1 MKLSV
6 LSVGLLV
13 IGGATDPAAPP
24 ATGSGSI
31 DGTGFGDTI
40 VAGNGGID
48 TSGCARSRSDRPTFH
63 DGSAATLDD
72 VVTFYDDTFDM
83 HLSPQDRADLVAFLG
98 AL

>member
-1 MKLSV
+1 MQL
-6 LSVGLLV
+6 
-13 IGGATDPAAPP
+13 TDPGVALVTGKFADAGKFVVPGLRALAMRPP
-24 ATGSGSI
+24 Y
-31 DGTGFGDTI
+31 
-40 VAGNGGID
+40 
-48 TSGCARSRSDRPTFH
+48 FH